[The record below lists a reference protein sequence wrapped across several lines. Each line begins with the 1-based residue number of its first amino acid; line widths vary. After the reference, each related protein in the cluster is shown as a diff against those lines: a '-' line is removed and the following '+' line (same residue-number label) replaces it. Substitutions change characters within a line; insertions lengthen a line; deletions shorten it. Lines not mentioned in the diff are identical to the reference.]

1 MAAEAPFALQAAAI
15 SGVHL
20 AAMAAEQVPL
30 LLAVTAVLAEDLL
43 ALVVLSVHA
52 NTAIDAQVAA
62 TTANRTTGTLR
73 FTRHLPESQSII
85 SRSWGREAT
94 RMVSAATQKACH
106 PTHSGVSHKCKND
119 QLVADWTAWKGQA
132 RKLVDA
138 FRRAP

>member
-1 MAAEAPFALQAAAI
+1 MAAEAPLALHAAAI

-20 AAMAAEQVPL
+20 AAMAAVQVPL
-30 LLAVTAVLAEDLL
+30 LLAVTAVLAEELL

-85 SRSWGREAT
+85 FAFWGREPM
-94 RMVSAATQKACH
+94 RMVSAATEKACH
-106 PTHSGVSHKCKND
+106 PTHHRVSHKCKY
-119 QLVADWTAWKGQA
+119 G
-132 RKLVDA
+132 
-138 FRRAP
+138 